1 MKSKKLYL
9 FVLFIIVIGS
19 ASLWLYWRFGGFIKL
34 EGTLIGS
41 ISYNHDWEN
50 EAGSI
55 YSLSLGKP
63 LKLEKFLDCEQ
74 TEYEELSFP
83 TIREQDFICAAKQRN
98 AEKYAVL
105 KVSDGKMTEIMTAD
119 KKISFPVLQNQ
130 DTKLIYI
137 EGEKN
142 NAYLY
147 KYDVGTKTSQK
158 IVDEPVDANSRVQ
171 TLPDGSLVFVVIE
184 KSWIYKSLFFV
195 DSGSIEMI
203 DASGNRRKLAEGRF
217 PVWYEAG
224 KSMFYYDNQTKRLI
238 FYDIESGARK
248 NIKDIRI
255 ESQLVVSPDK
265 KYIAFDEGVNVDG
278 TIARQLIVVPVDGR
292 NELSILYQDRW
303 MFGGLDGLNWLAP
316 NN

>member
-1 MKSKKLYL
+1 MRSKKLYL

-19 ASLWLYWRFGGFIKL
+19 TSLWLYWRFGGFIKL

-83 TIREQDFICAAKQRN
+83 TIKEQDFICVAKRHN

-105 KVSDGKMTEIMTAD
+105 KVSDGKMTEIMKAD

-130 DTKLIYI
+130 DTELIYI

-142 NAYLY
+142 QAYLY

-158 IVDEPVDANSRVQ
+158 IVDEPVDENSRVQ

-265 KYIAFDEGVNVDG
+265 KYIAFDEGVDVDG

-292 NELSILYQDRW
+292 NELSLLYQDRW

-316 NN
+316 AN